1 MKKIIYVV
9 SILVVGI
16 LLTGCGN
23 NKNVVLSCKSEIH
36 GENPTITSYEVYT
49 IENGKVTGMEA
60 YDFLDYEDSYLKNI
74 TIDQIIEIQAKD
86 TDYTVTKVDG
96 NSIKRV
102 KNNPFNV
109 FENTENDN
117 IVEFVRNT
125 MEENEFAPYDYTCEV
140 K

>member
-102 KNNPFNV
+102 KNNPVNV